1 MALPPW
7 TVELIRRGLS
17 DVAARAGEPDTIRRW
32 KRQASGLL
40 QELPETAA
48 RGIRRVMDTAD
59 AGRETVER
67 WSRRQGSAAVP
78 FLNASGILDH
88 PWGSGVPIADA
99 TLAAAVEWLRGD
111 VISDHAADDRL
122 RRVLAK
128 AVPTLEGVEVCVT
141 HNFPAALSAL
151 CLLGGRR
158 PLVVHRHHAV
168 RLADGTPLPLAF
180 GTGLPVV
187 TEVGAVDRV
196 DAEDFAGIAD
206 ACVVTA
212 DDGSGRW
219 EPLPLGDGG
228 AIHARI
234 LEVGTVADRP
244 ARIVP
249 SAESTLRD
257 GAQLV
262 VMPGDGIAAGPPCG
276 LIFGPAEELDVIR
289 QSAAWPALRAGQ
301 AVHAMLAEAWAQPS
315 PIDDLIATSPE
326 NLKSRAERMATRLSG
341 CESIASARVTAEDAR
356 VTGRGCWKFPS
367 RQVELTHRSR
377 TPEQWARHLAG
388 EMPAIA
394 AAVAPETLRIDLRWV
409 NPADDARLAEALARG

>member
-32 KRQASGLL
+32 KRQASSLL

-48 RGIRRVMDTAD
+48 RGIRRVIDTAD

-67 WSRRQGSAAVP
+67 WGRRQGSLAVP
-78 FLNASGILDH
+78 FLNASGTLDH

-99 TLAAAVEWLRGD
+99 TLAVAVEWLRGD
-111 VISDHAADDRL
+111 VLSGPEADERL
-122 RRVLAK
+122 RRGLAR
-128 AVPTLEGVEVCVT
+128 AAPSLEGVEVCVA

-168 RLADGTPLPLAF
+168 RLADGTPLPMAF
-180 GTGLPVV
+180 GTGLPMV

-196 DAEDFAGIAD
+196 DAEDFVGIAD

-219 EPLPLGDGG
+219 EPLPLGEGG

-234 LEVGTVADRP
+234 LEVGTVADGP
-244 ARIVP
+244 AGIVP
-249 SAESTLRD
+249 SAEATLRER
-257 GAQLV
+257 AQLV

-276 LIFGPAEELDVIR
+276 LIFGPAKDLDVIR

-301 AVHAMLAEAWAQPS
+301 AVHAMLAEAWTQPS
-315 PIDDLIATSPE
+315 PIDDLIATSAE

-341 CESIASARVTAEDAR
+341 CESIASTRVTAEDAR
-356 VTGRGCWKFPS
+356 VTRRGVGTLPS

-377 TPEQWARHLAG
+377 TPEQWAAQLAG

-394 AAVAPETLRIDLRWV
+394 AAVVPEALRIDLRWV